1 MNREEYEKRLDQ
13 LKGNARDIVENLQN
27 LLDDPVDVYRDAD
40 EGYGSRLAERLEA
53 FCFDLENLSA
63 EFNVLEWRFEES
75 EEDDEDLED
84 EFEESEDDEE

>member
-27 LLDDPVDVYRDAD
+27 LLDDPEDVYRDAD
-40 EGYGSRLAERLEA
+40 EGYCSRLAERLED

-63 EFNVLEWRFEES
+63 EINVLEWRSEES